1 MSSSVKKIT
10 ILGSTGS
17 IGVSTLDV
25 IARHPNLFSVF
36 ALSAHS
42 RVEELAQQCKIF
54 RPRYA
59 VMPGGGGG
67 DGSSS
72 SVGGMGS
79 PAAMLKQRLAEL
91 GLETVVLAAG
101 PSLVDP
107 SLDLSLDL
115 SLNAPLDFIAAHR
128 DTDTVMA
135 AIVGAAGLRP
145 TLAAARAG
153 KRILLANKE
162 ALVMA
167 GQLFMDA
174 VKQGRATLLPIDSEH
189 NAVFQSLPRNYA
201 DGLARVGVKK
211 IILTAS
217 GGPFRTKPISSLV
230 NVTPDEACAH
240 PNWVM
245 GRKISVDS
253 ATMMNKGL
261 EVIEARWLF
270 DAQPEQIEVVI
281 HPQSIIHSMVEY
293 LDGSV
298 MAQLGN
304 PDMRTPIAYGLGFPD
319 RIDASVSTLDL
330 AKAGKLEFEALDEA
344 RFPCVRLAYDAM
356 RRGGTAAAQLN
367 AANEIAVAAFLN
379 QELRFTDIPA
389 VIEDVLAHVVVSDAT
404 TLAEIIAADEHARTV
419 ARIKVIERAALS
431 RLQTP

>member
-1 MSSSVKKIT
+1 MKKIT

-25 IARHPNLFSVF
+25 IARHPDRFEVF

-42 RVEELAQQCKIF
+42 RVEELAQQCKKF
-54 RPRYA
+54 QPRYA
-59 VMPGGGGG
+59 VLP
-67 DGSSS
+67 DQAD
-72 SVGGMGS
+72 
-79 PAAMLKQRLAEL
+79 AALQLKKRLREL
-91 GLETVVLAAG
+91 GAKTEVLVGANELET
-101 PSLVDP
+101 
-107 SLDLSLDL
+107 
-115 SLNAPLDFIAAHR
+115 IAAHT
-128 DTDTVMA
+128 DTDYVMA
-135 AIVGAAGLRP
+135 AIVGAAGLAP
-145 TLAAARAG
+145 SLAAARAG
-153 KRILLANKE
+153 KRVLLANKE

-174 VKQGRATLLPIDSEH
+174 VKEGGATLLPIDSEH

-201 DGLARVGVKK
+201 DGLLKVGVKK

-217 GGPFRTKPISSLV
+217 GGPFRKRALSELKNI
-230 NVTPDEACAH
+230 TPDEACAH

-270 DAQPEQIEVVI
+270 DAKAEQIEVVI

-298 MAQLGN
+298 IAQLGN
-304 PDMRTPIAYGLGFPD
+304 PDMRTPIAYGLGFPE
-319 RIDASVSTLDL
+319 RIDAGVATLDL
-330 AKAGKLEFEALDEA
+330 ARAGKLEFEALDDV
-344 RFPCVRLAYDAM
+344 RFPCVRLAYEAM

-367 AANEIAVAAFLN
+367 AANEIAVEAFLN
-379 QELRFTDIPA
+379 NQLAFVDIAA
-389 VIEDVLAHVVVSDAT
+389 VLEDVMVTISVTDGTSLD
-404 TLAEIIAADEHARTV
+404 EILVADEHARAATK
-419 ARIKVIERAALS
+419 IKLIERRALS
-431 RLQTP
+431 RL